1 MDIRCPV
8 SSSNSREEKKKK
20 KPKKKKRVQK
30 CFAQWGNG
38 GPKERNFR
46 KRAK

>member
-1 MDIRCPV
+1 V
-8 SSSNSREEKKKK
+8 SGVLLLTAGGKKEKN
-20 KPKKKKRVQK
+20 PKKKRVQK
-30 CFAQWGNG
+30 CFTQWGNG